1 MTVAAAALLML
12 CGCSFLLSEEAD
24 SAGKGNGESTVFI
37 QAASEI
43 SREGSGAEKG
53 INSSGQTYGSALDVE
68 VPADFDGTVEE
79 TKQFYPDLIA
89 AQNSDGVEGYITVDD
104 FFGDMPSSPEKAVK
118 GDYRKTL
125 DGVTLFDKDG
135 KTILGTM

>member
-1 MTVAAAALLML
+1 MTVAAAALLVL
-12 CGCSFLLSEEAD
+12 CGCSSSLSEEAD
-24 SAGKGNGESTVFI
+24 SAGKGNGESTVFA
-37 QAASEI
+37 QAVSEVG
-43 SREGSGAEKG
+43 REGLGAEKG

-79 TKQFYPDLIA
+79 MKQFYPDLIA

-118 GDYRKTL
+118 GEYRKTL

>member
-1 MTVAAAALLML
+1 MTVAAAALLVL
-12 CGCSFLLSEEAD
+12 CGCSSPLSEEAD
-24 SAGKGNGESTVFI
+24 SAGKGNGESTVFT
-37 QAASEI
+37 QAVSEV
-43 SREGSGAEKG
+43 SREGLGAEKG

-79 TKQFYPDLIA
+79 MKQFYPDLIA

-104 FFGDMPSSPEKAVK
+104 FFGDLPSSPEKAVK
-118 GDYRKTL
+118 GEYRKTL

>member
-1 MTVAAAALLML
+1 MSVAVAALLAR
-12 CGCSFLLSEEAD
+12 CGCSSPSPEEAD
-24 SAGKGNGESTVFI
+24 SAGNGNGESTVFA
-37 QAASEI
+37 QAVSEV

-53 INSSGQTYGSALDVE
+53 VNSSGQTYGSALAV
-68 VPADFDGTVEE
+68 VIPADFDGTVEE

-104 FFGDMPSSPEKAVK
+104 FFGDMPSSPEKAVQ
-118 GDYRKTL
+118 GEYRKTL
-125 DGVTLFDKDG
+125 DGVALFDKDG

>member
-1 MTVAAAALLML
+1 MTAVAAALLVL
-12 CGCSFLLSEEAD
+12 CGCSSPLSEEAGF
-24 SAGKGNGESTVFI
+24 AGKGSGENTIFV
-37 QAASEI
+37 QAVSEV
-43 SREGSGAEKG
+43 SREGSGTEKG

-68 VPADFDGTVEE
+68 VPSDFDGTVEE

-104 FFGDMPSSPEKAVK
+104 FFGDMPSSPEKAVQ
-118 GDYRKTL
+118 GEYRKTL

-135 KTILGTM
+135 KTTLGTM